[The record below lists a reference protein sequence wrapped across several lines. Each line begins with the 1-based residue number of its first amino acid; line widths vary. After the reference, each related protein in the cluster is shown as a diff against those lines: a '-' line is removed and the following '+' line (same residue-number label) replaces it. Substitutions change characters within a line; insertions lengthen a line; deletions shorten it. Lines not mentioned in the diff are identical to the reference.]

1 VRIEIVDTL
10 GGVAPAQWNALRDGR
25 HPFLDHAF
33 LRGLETQ
40 RCVGE
45 HYGWVPQHLLAWEG
59 DALVGA
65 APLYLKFNSYGEF
78 VFDWS
83 WAEAY
88 RRAGIAYYPKL
99 VSAAPYT
106 PATGPK
112 LLMSPTADA
121 ATVREA
127 LAGAALSLADRRG
140 ASSLHWLFSPEEEAQ
155 WLTSRGLLR
164 RVGCQFH
171 WTRGGCADFDGFLET
186 LTAEKRKKIR
196 RERRRVAD
204 AGIRFRLLDGRTA
217 AEGDWDLFHELYVDT
232 FDRRGGTPTLSA
244 GFFKHLAEA
253 MPESVLLVLACD
265 GLRPVAAAFCL
276 VGSDCLYGRHW
287 GCRETYHSLHFETCY
302 YQGLEY
308 CLDRGLDRFEPGAQG
323 EHKVSRGFLP
333 TRTWST
339 HWIPDA
345 RFRSAVARFLELETA
360 AMADY
365 CAEMSTHSPYRRA
378 DPDTGAT

>member
-1 VRIEIVDTL
+1 MRIEIVDTL

-33 LRGLETQ
+33 LHGLETQ

-45 HYGWVPQHLLAWEG
+45 HYGWMPQHVLAWEG

-99 VSAAPYT
+99 VSASPYT

>member
-1 VRIEIVDTL
+1 MRIEIVDTL

-33 LRGLETQ
+33 LHGLETQ

-45 HYGWVPQHLLAWEG
+45 HYGWMPQHVLAWEG

-88 RRAGIAYYPKL
+88 RRAGIPYYPKL

-121 ATVREA
+121 TTVREA

-253 MPESVLLVLACD
+253 MPESILLVLACD

-287 GCRETYHSLHFETCY
+287 GCRETYHSLHFDTCY
-302 YQGLEY
+302 YQGLEF